1 MGLWS
6 AVWTLTVMALV
17 IVAAA
22 MVRRVRTGPRIV
34 GALSAQWVSPS
45 SAAIRTITG
54 LDRLRKAPPS
64 RAYCF
69 SYTWY

>member
-22 MVRRVRTGPRIV
+22 MVRHVRTGPKDL
-34 GALSAQWVSPS
+34 GALSAQWVAHQYSNS
-45 SAAIRTITG
+45 
-54 LDRLRKAPPS
+54 DDN
-64 RAYCF
+64 
-69 SYTWY
+69 